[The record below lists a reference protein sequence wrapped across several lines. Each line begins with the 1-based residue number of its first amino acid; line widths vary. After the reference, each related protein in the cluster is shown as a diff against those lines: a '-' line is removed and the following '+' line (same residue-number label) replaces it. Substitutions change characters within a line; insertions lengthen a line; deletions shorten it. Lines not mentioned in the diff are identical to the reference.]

1 MFGYSDD
8 ENGKYTRKSM
18 MATGKYKSTSTQ
30 ISNMVSLNF
39 GSFTF
44 CAGELIELGLRAL
57 KRFYNFHCTGYI
69 QFQCLIL
76 LDGLGEKQYLGE
88 NCFLVLIYCCW
99 ED

>member
-1 MFGYSDD
+1 MIFLLYFRTTFLSYLYFKFRYKTHLFMFGYSDD

-57 KRFYNFHCTGYI
+57 KRF
-69 QFQCLIL
+69 L
-76 LDGLGEKQYLGE
+76 
-88 NCFLVLIYCCW
+88 
-99 ED
+99 